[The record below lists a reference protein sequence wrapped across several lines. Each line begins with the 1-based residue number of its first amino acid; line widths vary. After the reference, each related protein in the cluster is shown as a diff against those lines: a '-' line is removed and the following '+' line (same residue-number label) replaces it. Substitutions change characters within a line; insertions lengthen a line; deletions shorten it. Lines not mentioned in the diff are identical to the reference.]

1 MANDK
6 PLVEEYFYGN
16 KKKAAQELFNKY
28 EQLVFKQMGFI
39 NKSLSK
45 ASLPPMDKTDYKS
58 EAYITMLKALDSID
72 MSKVKDD
79 FGFYCRYNQYLSSQN
94 RDLMNRILKYV
105 TNTTPMTCGYGS
117 EEFCVLDTEQNTKY
131 QKSVHEQYEDSE
143 KARIINQAVSNVMKH
158 SDQKLRVV
166 LAGFRDGAKAAQVRK
181 DLGITSSEY
190 TKLVKQLRS
199 TLREEISAVQRSSN
213 VDVFC

>member
-16 KKKAAQELFNKY
+16 SKKAAQELFDKY
-28 EQLVFKQMGFI
+28 EQLVYKQMGFI

-45 ASLPPMDKTDYKS
+45 ASLPPMDKSDYKS

-94 RDLMNRILKYV
+94 RDLMNKILKYV
-105 TNTTPMTCGYGS
+105 TNTTPITRGYGS
-117 EEFCVLDTEQNTKY
+117 EEYSVLDTEQNTRY
-131 QKSVHEQYEDSE
+131 QKSVHEQYEDQE
-143 KARIINQAVSNVMKH
+143 KARIINQAIANVMKR
-158 SDQKLRVV
+158 SDPKLRTV
-166 LAGFRDGAKAAQVRK
+166 LAGFRDSRKAAQVRE
-181 DLGITSSEY
+181 DLGITSAEY

-199 TLREEISAVQRSSN
+199 SLRDEIGQVQRSSN

>member
-16 KKKAAQELFNKY
+16 RKKAAQELFDKY

-58 EAYITMLKALDSID
+58 EAYITMLKALDSLD

-94 RDLMNRILKYV
+94 RDLMNKILKYV
-105 TNTTPMTCGYGS
+105 TNTTPITRGYGS
-117 EEFCVLDTEQNTKY
+117 EEYSVLDTEQNTRY
-131 QKSVHEQYEDSE
+131 QKSVHEQYEDNE
-143 KARIINQAVSNVMKH
+143 KSRIINQAIANVMKR
-158 SDQKLRVV
+158 SDPKLRVV
-166 LAGFRDGAKAAQVRK
+166 LAGFRDGAKAAQVRE
-181 DLGITSSEY
+181 DLGIASSEY
-190 TKLVKQLRS
+190 TKLVKRLRS
-199 TLREEISAVQRSSN
+199 TLREEISAVQSSSN
-213 VDVFC
+213 VDVFA

>member
-16 KKKAAQELFNKY
+16 KKKAAQELFDKY

-45 ASLPPMDKTDYKS
+45 ASLPPMDKADYKS

-72 MSKVKDD
+72 MSKIKDD

-105 TNTTPMTCGYGS
+105 TNTTPMTRGYGT
-117 EEFCVLDTEQNTKY
+117 EEYSVIDTEQTTKY
-131 QKSVHEQYEDSE
+131 QKSVYELYEDSE
-143 KARIINQAVSNVMKH
+143 KSRIINQAVSNVMRR
-158 SDQKLRVV
+158 SDPKLRVV
-166 LAGFRDGAKAAQVRK
+166 LAGFRDRAKAAQVRE
-181 DLGITSSEY
+181 DLGITPAEY

-199 TLREEISAVQRSSN
+199 TLRDEISAVQKTSN
-213 VDVFC
+213 VDVFA

>member
-16 KKKAAQELFNKY
+16 RKKAAQELFDKY

-45 ASLPPMDKTDYKS
+45 ASLPPM
-58 EAYITMLKALDSID
+58 D

-94 RDLMNRILKYV
+94 RDLMNKILKYV
-105 TNTTPMTCGYGS
+105 TNTTPMTRGYGS
-117 EEFCVLDTEQNTKY
+117 EEYSVIDTEQSTRY

-143 KARIINQAVSNVMKH
+143 KARIINQAISNVMKR
-158 SDQKLRVV
+158 SDPKIRVV
-166 LAGFRDGAKAAQVRK
+166 LAGFRDGAKAAQVRE

-190 TKLVKQLRS
+190 TKLVKKLRS
-199 TLREEISAVQRSSN
+199 TLREEISAVQSSSN
-213 VDVFC
+213 VDVFA